1 MRRARTGAVAVVLL
15 ACAIAALCTA
25 AGCTESAPADL
36 TDDQG
41 RVVHLDAV
49 PTRIVSH
56 VPSITE
62 TLFALGLGDKIV
74 GVSDHCNYPAEAADK
89 AKVGGY
95 YAPSIEKIA
104 ALDPD
109 LVLTDGYAG
118 DIPQL
123 DSLGIPYIVVDPP
136 DIDGLIRD
144 IELLGEATG
153 SSEKAAEIVSDFEN
167 RVEAVVA
174 AVSNASE
181 PRVFYVFDATD
192 LTKPWTA
199 GPGSFVDAL
208 ITLAAGENVAGEA
221 QGSWIQFSMEE
232 LVNSDPEVILVDS
245 THGTATVAPADLKE
259 NPLWQGVSGVSSGRI
274 GVVDGDLVNR
284 PGPRLVEGLE
294 EIARIVH
301 PELFDH

>member
-1 MRRARTGAVAVVLL
+1 MRRAKITAIAVVLL
-15 ACAIAALCTA
+15 ACALAALCAA
-25 AGCTESAPADL
+25 AGCTESAPAEV
-36 TDDQG
+36 TDDAG

-62 TLFALGLGDKIV
+62 TLFALGLGDRIV
-74 GVSDHCNYPAEAADK
+74 GVSDHCNYPAEVADK

-95 YAPSIEKIA
+95 YTPSIEQIA

-109 LVLTDGYAG
+109 LVLTDGYAE
-118 DIPQL
+118 DIGQL

-136 DIDGLIRD
+136 DIDGLLRD

-153 SSEKAAEIVSDFEN
+153 SQDKAAEIVSDFED

-174 AVSNASE
+174 AVSGASK

-208 ITLAAGENVAGEA
+208 ITLAAGENIAGEA
-221 QGSWIQFSMEE
+221 QGAWIQFSMEE
-232 LVNSDPEVILVDS
+232 IVNSDPEVILVDS
-245 THGTATVAPADLKE
+245 THGTATVAPADLAE
-259 NPLWQGVSGVSSGRI
+259 NALWQGLSGVSSGRM
-274 GVVDGDLVNR
+274 GVIDGDLVNR

-294 EIARIVH
+294 QIAEIIH
-301 PELFDH
+301 PELFAD

>member
-1 MRRARTGAVAVVLL
+1 LRRVKTGAVAVLL
-15 ACAIAALCTA
+15 ACALAALCTA
-25 AGCTESAPADL
+25 AGCTESAPADV

-41 RVVHLDAV
+41 RLVHLDAV
-49 PTRIVSH
+49 PARIVSH

-62 TLFALGLGDKIV
+62 TLFALDLGDRIV
-74 GVSDHCNYPAEAADK
+74 GVSDHCNYPAEVADK

-95 YAPSIEKIA
+95 YTPSIEKIA

-109 LVLTDGYAG
+109 LVLTDGYAE

-123 DSLGIPYIVVDPP
+123 DSLGIPYIVIDPP

-153 SSEKAAEIVSDFEN
+153 SREKAAEIVSDFEN

-174 AVSNASE
+174 AVSDA
-181 PRVFYVFDATD
+181 PGTRVFYVFDATD

-208 ITLAAGENVAGEA
+208 ITLAGGENIAGEA
-221 QGSWIQFSMEE
+221 QGAWIQFSMEE
-232 LVNSDPEVILVDS
+232 IVNSDPEVILIDS
-245 THGTATVAPADLKE
+245 SHGTATVASADLEE
-259 NPLWQGVSGVSSGRI
+259 NPLWQGLSGVKNGRM

-294 EIARIVH
+294 QIAGIVH